1 MLGDD
6 AEAFEYFADNML
18 TSCLKIENSPK
29 LNSVVSK
36 AGMLMR
42 SGDARSACGI
52 IRTYTAPARR
62 CAEIISR
69 QDKKLYSECEKWL
82 GKFRLAIDI
91 LDACADTI
99 ETEDLSK
106 ALKLRDCLDEYQS
119 MPETVA
125 DFSLRE
131 AAETVLKKF
140 NL

>member
-1 MLGDD
+1 MSGRTCVL
-6 AEAFEYFADNML
+6 EALPCFL
-18 TSCLKIENSPK
+18 
-29 LNSVVSK
+29 
-36 AGMLMR
+36 
-42 SGDARSACGI
+42 
-52 IRTYTAPARR
+52 
-62 CAEIISR
+62 
-69 QDKKLYSECEKWL
+69 EC
-82 GKFRLAIDI
+82 I

-106 ALKLRDCLDEYQS
+106 ALKLRDCLDEYLS